1 MIILLLL
8 FKKHLYVCHYTPRIA
23 ALLDENCST
32 QVHLENMSFVPVQE
46 SLAVV
51 YAPSN
56 PRVYTIYE
64 PVIRLKGQAKTVVTQ
79 RPFSSKEVQSLSLEP
94 GALRALLPTETQ
106 GLQSVLHKIGGLGTF
121 VFLYARVG

>member
-1 MIILLLL
+1 MV
-8 FKKHLYVCHYTPRIA
+8 F
-23 ALLDENCST
+23 
-32 QVHLENMSFVPVQE
+32 
-46 SLAVV
+46 
-51 YAPSN
+51 APSS

-94 GALRALLPTETQ
+94 GALRALLPTATQ

-121 VFLYARVG
+121 VFLYARVGRRGLSPLWGCAADEGEEGVGVGGHSCGCSCCPDGGAERL

>member
-1 MIILLLL
+1 M
-8 FKKHLYVCHYTPRIA
+8 
-23 ALLDENCST
+23 
-32 QVHLENMSFVPVQE
+32 
-46 SLAVV
+46 V

-94 GALRALLPTETQ
+94 SALRALLPTEPQ

>member
-1 MIILLLL
+1 M
-8 FKKHLYVCHYTPRIA
+8 HLADV
-23 ALLDENCST
+23 
-32 QVHLENMSFVPVQE
+32 SFVPVQE

-79 RPFSSKEVQSLSLEP
+79 RPFSSKEVQSLCLEP
-94 GALRALLPTETQ
+94 SALRALLPTETQ

-121 VFLYARVG
+121 VFLYARVGGGGLSTLL

>member
-1 MIILLLL
+1 M
-8 FKKHLYVCHYTPRIA
+8 
-23 ALLDENCST
+23 
-32 QVHLENMSFVPVQE
+32 HLENVRFVPVQE
-46 SLAVV
+46 GLAVV

-94 GALRALLPTETQ
+94 SALRALLPTEPQ